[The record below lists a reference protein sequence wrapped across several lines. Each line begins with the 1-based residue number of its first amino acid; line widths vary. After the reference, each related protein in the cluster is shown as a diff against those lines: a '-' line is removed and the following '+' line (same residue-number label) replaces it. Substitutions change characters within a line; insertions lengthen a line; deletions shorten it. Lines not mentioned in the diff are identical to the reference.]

1 MNSNEKISDAIIP
14 INNRNRDFKPPSV
27 TKTNDIKVTA
37 PAVFK
42 LNRKPVN
49 IAEKICAAPELSLM

>member
-1 MNSNEKISDAIIP
+1 MNSNEKINDAAIP
-14 INNRNRDFKPPSV
+14 MTSRNLERKPTIV

-42 LNRKPVN
+42 LNLKPVN
-49 IAEKICAAPELSLM
+49 IAEKICAAPESSFI